1 VFGVNVPEHLAEQ
14 IGAALAQKLLS
25 RPIYEAVPEFAV
37 EANVRPWHVIE
48 DASGGVGR
56 GRGQFHVASPSVIKN
71 STPVI

>member
-37 EANVRPWHVIE
+37 EANVRLWHVIE